1 VAVITLRTEPWG
13 ERARV
18 ELLGTPIDR
27 VERHTLAARLHAFL
41 VSGQP
46 HQIVTANL
54 DFLAIAR
61 RRDGFRHLLAN
72 VDLVVC
78 DGKPLQ
84 WAAALRGD
92 ALPARVTGSDILV
105 ETCQLSAAHGYRLFL
120 LGAAPGVADRAARAL
135 ERLYPGVVIAG
146 TYAPPVGAFDTAE
159 DDAIVARVRE
169 ARADALFV
177 ALGAPR
183 QDEWIRDH
191 LGALDVPLCVG
202 VGGIFNFFAGETRRA
217 PAWMQRCGMEW
228 AFRLAQEP
236 GRLWR
241 RYLRDDLP
249 VFLALIA
256 EQAGRRL
263 GVVVPRDA
271 ARVETPWASGAD
283 GGAGDGGAEVG
294 DADAGDMDDREV
306 EMAASGHER
315 G

>member
-1 VAVITLRTEPWG
+1 
-13 ERARV
+13 
-18 ELLGTPIDR
+18 
-27 VERHTLAARLHAFL
+27 
-41 VSGQP
+41 
-46 HQIVTANL
+46 VTANL

-72 VDLVVC
+72 ADLVVC

-84 WAAALRGD
+84 WAAALCGD
-92 ALPARVTGSDILV
+92 ALPARVTGSDILL

-135 ERLYPGVVIAG
+135 ERLHPGMVIAG
-146 TYAPPVGAFDTAE
+146 TYAPPVGPFDADE
-159 DDAIVARVRE
+159 DAAIVARIRE
-169 ARADALFV
+169 ARTDALFV

-191 LGALDVPLCVG
+191 LGELGVALCVG
-202 VGGIFNFFAGETRRA
+202 VGGVFNFFAGETRRA
-217 PAWMQRCGMEW
+217 PGWIQRCGMEW

-236 GRLWR
+236 TRLWR

-263 GVVVPRDA
+263 GIGAPEGA
-271 ARVETPWASGAD
+271 ARTAMAWEMGRDDVARVGGEAGGGDVEV
-283 GGAGDGGAEVG
+283 GDVEVG
-294 DADAGDMDDREV
+294 DAGDRGV
-306 EMAASGHER
+306 ELTAWGHER